1 MLCALCVLC
10 GSIRILVCWAYRR
23 SSSWRLEVDRRNME
37 LQGQSVNVR
46 IYNQTYAIR
55 ASDGNVERTL
65 QLAAMVD
72 ERMREIAKGALT
84 SDSLKLAILAALHIA
99 DELDKANS
107 KYEELNQ
114 TLLTRSNEYAAMLD
128 QLLK

>member
-1 MLCALCVLC
+1 
-10 GSIRILVCWAYRR
+10 
-23 SSSWRLEVDRRNME
+23 ME

-72 ERMREIAKGALT
+72 ERMREIAKSALT

-107 KYEELNQ
+107 KYEDLNQ
-114 TLLTRSNEYAAMLD
+114 TLLTRSNECAAMLD

>member
-1 MLCALCVLC
+1 
-10 GSIRILVCWAYRR
+10 
-23 SSSWRLEVDRRNME
+23 ME

-72 ERMREIAKGALT
+72 ERMREIAKSALT

-107 KYEELNQ
+107 KYEDLNQ
-114 TLLTRSNEYAAMLD
+114 TLLARSNEYAAMLD

>member
-1 MLCALCVLC
+1 MAP
-10 GSIRILVCWAYRR
+10 RQ
-23 SSSWRLEVDRRNME
+23 DRGNME

-55 ASDGNVERTL
+55 ASDGNFERTQ

-72 ERMREIAKGALT
+72 ERMREIAKSALT

-107 KYEELNQ
+107 KYEDLNQ
-114 TLLTRSNEYAAMLD
+114 TLLTGSNECAALLD
-128 QLLK
+128 QLLKDPK

>member
-1 MLCALCVLC
+1 
-10 GSIRILVCWAYRR
+10 
-23 SSSWRLEVDRRNME
+23 ME

-72 ERMREIAKGALT
+72 ERMREIAKSALT

-107 KYEELNQ
+107 KYEDLNQ
-114 TLLTRSNEYAAMLD
+114 TLLTRCNEYAAMLD

>member
-1 MLCALCVLC
+1 
-10 GSIRILVCWAYRR
+10 
-23 SSSWRLEVDRRNME
+23 ME

-72 ERMREIAKGALT
+72 ERMREIAKSALT

-99 DELDKANS
+99 DELEKANS
-107 KYEELNQ
+107 KYEDLNQ
-114 TLLTRSNEYAAMLD
+114 TLLTRSTEYAAMLD

>member
-1 MLCALCVLC
+1 
-10 GSIRILVCWAYRR
+10 
-23 SSSWRLEVDRRNME
+23 ME
-37 LQGQSVNVR
+37 AQGQSVNVR
-46 IYNQTYAIR
+46 IYNQTYTIR

-72 ERMREIAKGALT
+72 ERMREISKSALT

-99 DELDKANS
+99 DELDKSNS
-107 KYEELNQ
+107 KYDDLNQ
-114 TLLTRSNEYAAMLD
+114 TLLTRSAESAAMLD

>member
-1 MLCALCVLC
+1 MDEMATKQ
-10 GSIRILVCWAYRR
+10 
-23 SSSWRLEVDRRNME
+23 DRGNME
-37 LQGQSVNVR
+37 PQGPSVNVR

-55 ASDGNVERTL
+55 ASDGNFERTQ

-72 ERMREIAKGALT
+72 ERMREISKSALT

-107 KYEELNQ
+107 KYDDLSQ

-128 QLLK
+128 ELLK